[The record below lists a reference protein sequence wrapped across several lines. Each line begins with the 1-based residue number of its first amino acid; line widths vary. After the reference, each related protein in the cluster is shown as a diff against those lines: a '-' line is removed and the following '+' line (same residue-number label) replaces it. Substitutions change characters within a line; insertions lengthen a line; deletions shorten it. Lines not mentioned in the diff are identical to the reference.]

1 MVVGAVLTMGDAVGS
16 EVVEHALEHILQ
28 TAQHLEGRG
37 EVDEDMLGIDLML
50 VATGMDD
57 IGICHISGHVKIRS
71 FTPLGRSY
79 KKALNWGVLKGDGD
93 SAIGH
98 VILLQ

>member
-37 EVDEDMLGIDLML
+37 EVGEDMLGIDLMLVATGMEGRGEVGEDMLGIDLML

-57 IGICHISGHVKIRS
+57 IGICHISGHD
-71 FTPLGRSY
+71 L
-79 KKALNWGVLKGDGD
+79 DG
-93 SAIGH
+93 
-98 VILLQ
+98 LL

>member
-37 EVDEDMLGIDLML
+37 LQTAQHLEGRGEVGEDMLGIDLML

-57 IGICHISGHVKIRS
+57 IGICHISGHD
-71 FTPLGRSY
+71 L
-79 KKALNWGVLKGDGD
+79 DG
-93 SAIGH
+93 
-98 VILLQ
+98 LL

>member
-37 EVDEDMLGIDLML
+37 EVGEDMLGIDLML
-50 VATGMDD
+50 VA
-57 IGICHISGHVKIRS
+57 
-71 FTPLGRSY
+71 P
-79 KKALNWGVLKGDGD
+79 
-93 SAIGH
+93 
-98 VILLQ
+98 